1 MIPGIMVEGGGQGAE
16 QAVGHRTEGTGLSIH
31 SSQSARH
38 MPKVVLDR
46 SLIRSASEFSA
57 VLTG

>member
-1 MIPGIMVEGGGQGAE
+1 MVEGGGQGVE
-16 QAVGHRTEGTGLSIH
+16 QAVGHRTKGTGLSIH